1 MPLSPGLTLVEGEP
15 GSGKSSLLA
24 AVAAQRAREDGESF
38 LFISSSRRAAARMT
52 EQLGEGLENGLGA
65 SRSMTWPAVAFDLL
79 SRAEARGLLP
89 WMRRSPRLRTG
100 AEQDHRYSELLDRVD
115 RAALPDSLTL
125 AAETRGLRQ
134 QLREF
139 ADQALQAEADPEA
152 DIVRLAGVHGVPE
165 WELAGELMSAY
176 RQQDALAGT
185 EALDALQLSLLA
197 RHVLEENPGFAR
209 DELSQWGL
217 IAVDDAQNMSAPEL
231 ALLEWMADP
240 AHSSARV
247 LVAVDSA
254 SAVQTFRG
262 ADPAATRARL
272 KETAVRVEEL
282 GSSHRMSG
290 EIAAVYADLAAR
302 LGERPGRGVTGDKA
316 PASSACVE
324 TVLVSHTFHEPRLI
338 GSRIL
343 ELVVPPASELDFGDI
358 AVIVRSGAQARQI
371 ERQLTSL
378 GVPVEIPPAV
388 LTLKETPAAR
398 PLISVLQMVV
408 DPAAVEPVLV
418 TEVLSSPLVGM
429 TAVDIRAMRRRLRAE
444 ERTRLRKA
452 AGELGGTAA
461 VARLP
466 LSDELLV
473 SAVEDPV
480 RSQGVPGVGVL
491 SSMLAAGRRAYEQ
504 THGDPQH
511 VLWAVWSESRK
522 AAVWKSRASGQDR
535 SADRANRDLDA
546 VMSLF
551 YAAERFMDQRPGG
564 TADEFL
570 DELLEQ
576 EIPVD
581 TVAKQSRG
589 SSAVSVLTPASA
601 AGREF
606 EAVFIAGV
614 QEGQWPNP
622 RIRGE
627 MFRTSDFID
636 ALAADR
642 DGRPFAPAS
651 RAERVAAVKRDELRL
666 FLVALS
672 RARSRVVVTA
682 VQGDEESPSLF
693 FDLTALALGRSAAD
707 LTPVVPPR
715 AMTLRA
721 LIGELR
727 QAAEAGTD
735 AAARDASAVLGEIAA
750 SGEEP
755 DAQLARP
762 ETWWGGRGLSST
774 APILPEGSE
783 IRVSPSKVQSAVEN
797 PFVWFL
803 QSIGAEPATD
813 FSRQLGTMVHRVAQR
828 HPEGTLQ
835 ELQAAFEEEW
845 ATAALPES
853 ASSRLERMRGDRII
867 RMLSLYVLQARASG
881 RRADADHVEVAFE
894 HREPRTVGGQAREI
908 VISGSIDRLE
918 ADENGGW
925 TVVDLK
931 TSKNAV
937 TKAEALENP
946 QMAVYQYVAAR
957 GALDGVSSSREARL
971 VYVGNEDSKSVP
983 ERVQPAEGV
992 AERASELLGEAAE
1005 VMTGSAFA
1013 AVDST
1018 SYRSGPFP
1026 DMDPTR
1032 SRGRPVTRVDDPG
1045 LAKRQENRGEEEG
1058 ISRQRQ
1064 SAQDEGREHGRG
1076 A

>member
-1 MPLSPGLTLVEGEP
+1 MTLVEGEA
-15 GSGKSSLLA
+15 GSGKSTLLA
-24 AVAAQRAREDGESF
+24 AAAAERAREHGESF

-52 EQLGEGLENGLGA
+52 EELAQGLDSGLGA

-79 SRAEARGLLP
+79 ARAEARGLLP
-89 WMRRSPRLRTG
+89 WMRRAPRLRTG

-115 RAALPDSLTL
+115 RTALPDSLKL

-152 DIVRLAGVHGVPE
+152 DVVRLAEMHGVPE
-165 WELAGELMSAY
+165 WALAGELMSAY

-197 RHVLEENPGFAR
+197 RHVLEANPGFAR
-209 DELSQWGL
+209 EELSQWGL

-231 ALLEWMADP
+231 ALLEWLADP
-240 AHSSARV
+240 AHGSARV
-247 LVAVDSA
+247 LVSLDSA

-262 ADPAATRARL
+262 ADPAATRSRL
-272 KETAVRVEEL
+272 REAAVRVVEL
-282 GSSHRMSG
+282 GGSRRMSG
-290 EIAAVYADLAAR
+290 QIAAVYADLVSR
-302 LGERPGRGVTGDKA
+302 LGERSARSVAGASPGDGAR
-316 PASSACVE
+316 VE
-324 TVLVSHTFHEPRLI
+324 TALVSHTFHEPRLI
-338 GSRIL
+338 GARIL
-343 ELVVPPASELDFGDI
+343 ELVVSPDSVLDFGDI
-358 AVIVRSGAQARQI
+358 AVVVRSGAQARQI
-371 ERQLTSL
+371 ERQLTAL

-398 PLISVLQMVV
+398 PLISVMQMVV

-429 TAVDIRAMRRRLRAE
+429 TSVDIRAMRRRLRAE
-444 ERTRLRKA
+444 ERERLRSEAEGSSA
-452 AGELGGTAA
+452 AGAA
-461 VARLP
+461 ARLP
-466 LSDELLV
+466 LSDELLI

-480 RSQGVPGVGVL
+480 RYQGLPGVGVL
-491 SSMLAAGRRAYEQ
+491 SAMVAAGRRAYEQ

-511 VLWAVWSESRK
+511 VLWAIWSESRK
-522 AAVWKSRASGQDR
+522 APVWRSRAAGQDR

-564 TADEFL
+564 AADEFL
-570 DELLEQ
+570 EELLEQ
-576 EIPVD
+576 EVPVD

-589 SSAVSVLTPASA
+589 VSAVSVLTPASA

-627 MFRTSDFID
+627 MFRTSDFTD

-642 DGRPFAPAS
+642 DGRAFTPAL
-651 RAERVAAVKRDELRL
+651 RAERVAEVKRDELRL

-672 RARSRVVVTA
+672 RARRLVTVTA

-693 FDLTALALGRSAAD
+693 FDLTALALGRSPEALSA
-707 LTPVVPPR
+707 VVPPR
-715 AMTLRA
+715 PLTLRA

-727 QAAEAGTD
+727 QAAESGTGP
-735 AAARDASAVLGEIAA
+735 AARDSSRVLGEIAA
-750 SGEEP
+750 SSEDT

-762 ETWWGGRGLSST
+762 ESWWGSRGLSST
-774 APILPEGSE
+774 GPILPESSE
-783 IRVSPSKVQSAVEN
+783 VRVSPSKVQSAVEN

-813 FSRQLGTMVHRVAQR
+813 FSRQLGTMVHRVAEL

-845 ATAALPES
+845 ATAAFPDN
-853 ASSRLERMRGDRII
+853 ASSRLERMRGDQII
-867 RMLSLYVLQARASG
+867 RRLSLYVLAARKAG
-881 RRADADHVEVAFE
+881 RRTDADHVEIAFE
-894 HREPRTVGGQAREI
+894 HREPRLVGDRTREI

-918 ADENGGW
+918 ADGKGGW
-925 TVVDLK
+925 SVVDLK
-931 TSKNAV
+931 TSKTALS
-937 TKAEALENP
+937 KAEALKNP
-946 QMAVYQYVAAR
+946 QMAVYQYVAAQ
-957 GALDGVSSSREARL
+957 GALEGVSSSREARL
-971 VYVGNEDSKSVP
+971 VYIGTSTGQS
-983 ERVQPAEGV
+983 A
-992 AERASELLGEAAE
+992 AERDQPGDGAAELASELLGEAAE

-1013 AVDST
+1013 AVEAS
-1018 SYRSGPFP
+1018 SSRSGPFP
-1026 DMDPTR
+1026 DMDPTQP
-1032 SRGRPVTRVDDPG
+1032 RGRPVTRVDDPG
-1045 LAKRQENRGEEEG
+1045 LGARQES
-1058 ISRQRQ
+1058 SRDAN
-1064 SAQDEGREHGRG
+1064 SESEPKPSVQDGDREQGRG